1 MIKFLFIPLLAL
13 SQFSLPARPMESPS
27 PARRIRLLNALE
39 QTIHRR
45 LEPEERWDLTR
56 YLNGHDGWPILER
69 LRQQNHIHTV
79 VLLCALADFDFFVG
93 ASLSGCVDPGLTPYY
108 LVAAS
113 TGIAVGVTAS
123 IFVLVYR
130 SNIDADVVGT
140 YYGGK
145 GSGSF
150 GLVGAAFGYYFQKQ
164 GRKAS
169 NAYDRLYWLGYNSGA
184 SVDISAAVLHVG
196 RM

>member
-1 MIKFLFIPLLAL
+1 MIKFLVIPLLAL
-13 SQFSLPARPMESPS
+13 SQFSLPVRSMETPS

-39 QTIHRR
+39 QTIHRH
-45 LEPEERWDLTR
+45 LEPNERWDVTR
-56 YLNGHDGWPILER
+56 YLNAHDGWPTLER
-69 LRQQNHIHTV
+69 LQQNQIHTV
-79 VLLCALADFDFFVG
+79 VLVCALADFDFFVG
-93 ASLSGCVDPGLTPYY
+93 ASFSGCVDPELTPYY

-113 TGIAVGVTAS
+113 TGIAVGITAS

-150 GLVGAAFGYYFQKQ
+150 GLIGAAFGYYFQKQ
-164 GRKAS
+164 GRRSS

-184 SVDISAAVLHVG
+184 SVDISAAILHVG